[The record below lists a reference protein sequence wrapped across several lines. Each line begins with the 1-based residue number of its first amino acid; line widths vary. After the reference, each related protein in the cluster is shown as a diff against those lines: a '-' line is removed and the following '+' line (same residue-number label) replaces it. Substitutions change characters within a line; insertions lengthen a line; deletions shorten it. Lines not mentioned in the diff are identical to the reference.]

1 MTNNK
6 PTLMFILVNNP
17 SLALPPS
24 ETITVFEDKEGQL
37 HIPDSENK
45 VFATMLHRAIHRL
58 DDQYHQGVIV
68 AVEVRPGTK
77 IDAYLYSTPQ
87 PDASGR
93 RRRRRRRR
101 ATCD

>member
-24 ETITVFEDKEGQL
+24 EIITLFKDRDGQL

-45 VFATMLHRAIHRL
+45 VFETMLHKAINRL
-58 DDQYHQGVIV
+58 DDQYHQAVLV
-68 AVEVRPGTK
+68 AVEV
-77 IDAYLYSTPQ
+77 LLQ
-87 PDASGR
+87 QV
-93 RRRRRRRR
+93 
-101 ATCD
+101 